1 MGNEFEVKLHK
12 PESTKLFK
20 TNIVNKRI
28 AKDCW
33 IHDYNYKGQ
42 LLKATL
48 LDVAGK
54 PISIYMYE
62 YDEKGNEVK
71 HIIDDKAD
79 GKPDY
84 INTNEYDDKDRLI
97 RTTNDYDADGN
108 IDNFKSYEYYDNGGK
123 REEIRYTAQHDN
135 FNDEFKVL
143 KYDEK
148 GRCIMNVNILDPL
161 KQGHIDLFSHP
172 DK

>member
-1 MGNEFEVKLHK
+1 MRWYNETDNGNAVLHAAAAGGGMRNA
-12 PESTKLFK
+12 PE
-20 TNIVNKRI
+20 
-28 AKDCW
+28 
-33 IHDYNYKGQ
+33 
-42 LLKATL
+42 
-48 LDVAGK
+48 
-54 PISIYMYE
+54 
-62 YDEKGNEVK
+62 
-71 HIIDDKAD
+71 AD